1 MIVRCTSRRFDF
13 LMLRVAPGNT
23 SPERWEGLDNMKY
36 YYACPDIPVDHDQ
49 VRRDRHRYWDCER
62 HIYKEERLVCLDTKK
77 PGDTTVPQEKVE
89 VVRERFHEWILYPG
103 QLKVNEPSMLEDESN
118 VYTRKLRAK
127 EDKALKDSIERQ
139 RILEQQIEALL
150 KKEKQDGG
158 GSAA

>member
-1 MIVRCTSRRFDF
+1 
-13 LMLRVAPGNT
+13 
-23 SPERWEGLDNMKY
+23 
-36 YYACPDIPVDHDQ
+36 
-49 VRRDRHRYWDCER
+49 
-62 HIYKEERLVCLDTKK
+62 LVCLDTKK